1 MTIQSISTPHQ
12 GTAKE
17 GEGRAYFQK
26 CFFSLW
32 LIDNILLQ
40 ILLLQMKPHMITFSV
55 KMKELALI
63 RVDVGV
69 D

>member
-12 GTAKE
+12 GTAQE

-26 CFFSLW
+26 YFSSLL

-40 ILLLQMKPHMITFSV
+40 ILLLQMKLHMITFSV
-55 KMKELALI
+55 KVKELALI

-69 D
+69 H